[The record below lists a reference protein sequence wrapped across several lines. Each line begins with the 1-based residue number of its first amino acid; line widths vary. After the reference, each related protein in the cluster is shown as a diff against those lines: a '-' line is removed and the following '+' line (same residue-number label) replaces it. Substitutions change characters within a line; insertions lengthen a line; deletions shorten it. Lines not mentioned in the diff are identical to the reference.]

1 MILRIVGMLA
11 LAGWLAG
18 CSSWVPTVANNGL
31 NYGINVGRAI
41 TADRS
46 LFNVLDDLTIK
57 NTINNALL
65 DEALVLNISAD
76 VYQGMVMLTGSVQD
90 AETRQKAEALARKV
104 DGVRELFNEIQ
115 VTDENWLKFLPK
127 DLWAENIL
135 TAKLVFSSE
144 VSSVDYRWRVVN
156 GIVYFMGMARSRE
169 ELDTVI
175 ALARM
180 NGVRKIVSHV
190 FLTDHVIVDVPSAE
204 ATASVKPPPQVPDA
218 KPDPEAL
225 DTAPKT
231 DETKAKPESKGAKKK
246 PSPRS
251 AAPRIPA
258 P

>member
-31 NYGINVGRAI
+31 NYGINVGRTI

-46 LFNVLDDLTIK
+46 LFNVLDDLYIK

-65 DEALVLNISAD
+65 DEALVLNVSAD
-76 VYQGMVMLTGSVQD
+76 VYQGMVMLTGAVKD
-90 AETRQKAEALARKV
+90 AETRQKAEDLVRQV

-115 VTDENWLKFLPK
+115 VTDEHWLKFLPK
-127 DLWAENIL
+127 DLWMENTL
-135 TAKLVFSSE
+135 TARLVFAPG
-144 VSSVDYRWRVVN
+144 VSSVDYRWRAVN

-169 ELDTVI
+169 ELDKVI

-190 FLTDHVIVDVPSAE
+190 FLTDHVVVDVPSSE
-204 ATASVKPPPQVPDA
+204 TTAGVQ
-218 KPDPEAL
+218 PDPQTHS
-225 DTAPKT
+225 TAPKAS
-231 DETKAKPESKGAKKK
+231 ETKAKPESKGAKKK

-251 AAPRIPA
+251 PAPLVAAP
-258 P
+258 

>member
-46 LFNVLDDLTIK
+46 FFNILDDLSIK

-65 DEALVLNISAD
+65 DEALLLNVSTD
-76 VYQGMVMLTGSVQD
+76 VYQGMVMLTGAVKD
-90 AETRQKAEALARKV
+90 EETRQKAEALASKV

-115 VTDENWLKFLPK
+115 VTDEHWLKSLPK
-127 DLWAENIL
+127 DLWLENAL
-135 TAKLVFSSE
+135 TAKLVLAPG
-144 VSSVDYRWRVVN
+144 VSSVDYHWRAVN

-169 ELDTVI
+169 ELDKVI

-180 NGVRKIVSHV
+180 SGVRKIVSHV
-190 FLTDHVIVDVPSAE
+190 FLTDHVVVDVPSE
-204 ATASVKPPPQVPDA
+204 TTAGVQ
-218 KPDPEAL
+218 PDPG
-225 DTAPKT
+225 TRSPAPKAG
-231 DETKAKPESKGAKKK
+231 EPKAKPESKGAKKK

-251 AAPRIPA
+251 AAPPLVAA